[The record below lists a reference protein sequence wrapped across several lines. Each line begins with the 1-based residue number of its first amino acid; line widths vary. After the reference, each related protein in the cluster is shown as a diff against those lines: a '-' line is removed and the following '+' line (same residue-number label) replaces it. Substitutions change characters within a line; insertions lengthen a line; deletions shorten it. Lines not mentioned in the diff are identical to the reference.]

1 MSIENPTTF
10 LQSVDRSF
18 NQAASALDLPKGLA
32 RQIRT
37 CNAIC
42 EMKFGVEIQGGY
54 EIFTGWRAT
63 HSEHVL
69 PAKGGIRYA
78 PFADQQEVEALA
90 ALMTYKCSIV
100 SVPYAG
106 SKGALKIDP
115 KKYSIEELEHITG
128 DLLRNWIKEGYS
140 DLESMYRPLIWARG
154 KE

>member
-1 MSIENPTTF
+1 MPNHKPVSF
-10 LQSVDRSF
+10 LESVNRSF
-18 NQAASALDLPKGLA
+18 DRAAEAIDLPKGLA

-42 EMKFGVEIQGGY
+42 EMKFGVELRGTY

-90 ALMTYKCSIV
+90 ALMIYKCSIV
-100 SVPYAG
+100 NVPFAG
-106 SKGALKIDP
+106 SKGALCIDP
-115 KKYSIEELEHITG
+115 KKYTLDELEHIT
-128 DLLRNWIKEGYS
+128 RRFAQNWIKRVS
-140 DLESMYRPLIWARG
+140 RPWT
-154 KE
+154 